1 MAKVNYNNG
10 NWQNTSANF
19 NFVDMKHLKQFIQEA
34 IQHLPYGKTGIVV
47 FDIDDTL
54 IQADEDAMSI
64 GKFIDGNRKHKI
76 SLSTREFAKDPDAKE
91 HKDWFDFSDFQNP
104 HKVVQSIINGTPL
117 LKNLRILDAYLNA
130 GYEFCFLTARGCE
143 DAVKYAIQNVI
154 KYRDE
159 NGVLNNITPYFNK
172 DVSAAINDSNK
183 AYKGRTDAE
192 KKSNVLREICSKFD
206 YVVFVDDDNKN
217 VAHAKELNLNNLA
230 VIKAWKN

>member
-1 MAKVNYNNG
+1 
-10 NWQNTSANF
+10 
-19 NFVDMKHLKQFIQEA
+19 MKHLNQFIQEA
-34 IQHLPYGKTGIVV
+34 IKHLPYDKTGIVV

-54 IQADEDAMSI
+54 IQADKDVVSI
-64 GKFIDGNRKHKI
+64 SKFINGDRKNKI
-76 SLSTREFAKDPDAKE
+76 SISTEEFAKDPDAKD
-91 HKDWFDFSDFQNP
+91 HKNWFDFSDFQNP
-104 HKVVQSIINGTPL
+104 QKVVQSIIRGTPI

-143 DAVKYAIQNVI
+143 DAVKHAIQNVI

-159 NGVLNNITPYFNK
+159 NGVLHNITPWFNK

-183 AYKGRTDAE
+183 EYEGKTNAE

-217 VAHAKELNLNNLA
+217 VAHAKELNLNNLT
-230 VIKAWKN
+230 VIEACKK

>member
-1 MAKVNYNNG
+1 
-10 NWQNTSANF
+10 
-19 NFVDMKHLKQFIQEA
+19 MKHLKQFIQEA

-54 IQADEDAMSI
+54 IQADEGAMSI
-64 GKFIDGNRKHKI
+64 GKFVDGNRKHKI
-76 SLSTREFAKDPDAKE
+76 SLSTGEFAKDPDAKE

-159 NGVLNNITPYFNK
+159 NGVLNNIAPYFNK

-217 VAHAKELNLNNLA
+217 VAHAKELNLNNLT

>member
-1 MAKVNYNNG
+1 
-10 NWQNTSANF
+10 
-19 NFVDMKHLKQFIQEA
+19 MKYLNQFIQEA

-54 IQADEDAMSI
+54 IQTDKDVVSI
-64 GKFIDGNRKHKI
+64 GKFINGDRKNKI
-76 SLSTREFAKDPDAKE
+76 SISTEEFAKDPDAKD
-91 HKDWFDFSDFQNP
+91 HKNWFDFSDFQNP
-104 HKVVQSIINGTPL
+104 QKVVQSIIKGTPI
-117 LKNLRILDAYLNA
+117 LKNLKILDAYLNA

-143 DAVKYAIQNVI
+143 DAVKYAIQDVI

-159 NGVLNNITPYFNK
+159 NGVLNNIDPWFNK

-183 AYKGRTDAE
+183 EYEGKTNAE

-217 VAHAKELNLNNLA
+217 VAHAKELNLNNLT
-230 VIKAWKN
+230 VIEAWKK

>member
-1 MAKVNYNNG
+1 
-10 NWQNTSANF
+10 
-19 NFVDMKHLKQFIQEA
+19 MKHLNQFIKEA

-54 IQADEDAMSI
+54 IQADKDVVSI
-64 GKFIDGNRKHKI
+64 SKFINGDRKNKI
-76 SLSTREFAKDPDAKE
+76 SISTEEFAKDPDAKD
-91 HKDWFDFSDFQNP
+91 HKNWFDFSDFQNP
-104 HKVVQSIINGTPL
+104 QKVVQSIIKGTPI

-143 DAVKYAIQNVI
+143 DAVKHAIQNVI

-159 NGVLNNITPYFNK
+159 DGVLHNINPWFNK

-183 AYKGRTDAE
+183 EYEGKTNAE

-217 VAHAKELNLNNLA
+217 VAHAKELNLNNLT
-230 VIKAWKN
+230 VIEACKNK

>member
-1 MAKVNYNNG
+1 
-10 NWQNTSANF
+10 
-19 NFVDMKHLKQFIQEA
+19 MKHLKQFIQEA
-34 IQHLPYGKTGIVV
+34 IQHLPRGKTGIVV

-54 IQADEDAMSI
+54 IRADEDVMSI
-64 GKFIDGNRKHKI
+64 CKFVDGDRKYKI
-76 SLSTREFAKDPDAKE
+76 NLSTKEFAKDPDAKD

-104 HKVVQSIINGTPL
+104 QKVVQSIIKGTPI

-154 KYRDE
+154 KYRDD
-159 NGVLNNITPYFNK
+159 NGVLNDIAPWFNK
-172 DVSAAINDSNK
+172 DVSAAVNDSNK
-183 AYKGRTDAE
+183 EYEGKTDAE

-217 VAHAKELNLNNLA
+217 VVHAKELNLNNLT

>member
-1 MAKVNYNNG
+1 
-10 NWQNTSANF
+10 
-19 NFVDMKHLKQFIQEA
+19 MKHLNQFIQEA

-54 IQADEDAMSI
+54 IQADKDVVSI
-64 GKFIDGNRKHKI
+64 GKFINGDRKNKI
-76 SLSTREFAKDPDAKE
+76 SISTEEFAKDPDAKD
-91 HKDWFDFSDFQNP
+91 HKNWFDFSDFQNP
-104 HKVVQSIINGTPL
+104 QKVVQSIIKGTPI

-143 DAVKYAIQNVI
+143 DAIKYAIQDVI

-159 NGVLNNITPYFNK
+159 TGVLNNIDPWFNK

-183 AYKGRTDAE
+183 EYEGKTNAE
-192 KKSNVLREICSKFD
+192 KKSNVLREICSKVD

-217 VAHAKELNLNNLA
+217 VAHAKELNLNNLT
-230 VIKAWKN
+230 VIEACKNK

>member
-1 MAKVNYNNG
+1 
-10 NWQNTSANF
+10 
-19 NFVDMKHLKQFIQEA
+19 MKHLNQFIKEA
-34 IQHLPYGKTGIVV
+34 IQHLPYDKTGIVV

-54 IQADEDAMSI
+54 IHSDEDVMSI
-64 GKFIDGNRKHKI
+64 GKFINGDRKNRI
-76 SLSTREFAKDPDAKE
+76 SLSTKEFAKDPDAKE
-91 HKDWFDFSDFQNP
+91 HKEWFDFSDFQNP
-104 HKVVQSIINGTPL
+104 QKVVQSIIKGTPI

-159 NGVLNNITPYFNK
+159 NGVLNNIDPWFNK

-183 AYKGRTDAE
+183 EYEGKTDAE

-217 VAHAKELNLNNLA
+217 VAHAKELNLNNIT
-230 VIKAWKN
+230 VIEAWKK

>member
-1 MAKVNYNNG
+1 
-10 NWQNTSANF
+10 
-19 NFVDMKHLKQFIQEA
+19 MKHLNQFIQEV

-54 IQADEDAMSI
+54 IQADKDVVSI
-64 GKFIDGNRKHKI
+64 GKFINGDRKNKI
-76 SLSTREFAKDPDAKE
+76 SISTEEFAKDPDAKD
-91 HKDWFDFSDFQNP
+91 HKNWFDFSDFQNP
-104 HKVVQSIINGTPL
+104 QKVVQSIIKGTPI

-143 DAVKYAIQNVI
+143 DAIKYAIQDVI

-159 NGVLNNITPYFNK
+159 TGVLNNIDPWFNK

-183 AYKGRTDAE
+183 EYEGKTNAE

-217 VAHAKELNLNNLA
+217 VAHAKELNLNNLT
-230 VIKAWKN
+230 VIEACKNK

>member
-1 MAKVNYNNG
+1 
-10 NWQNTSANF
+10 
-19 NFVDMKHLKQFIQEA
+19 MKHLNQFIQEA

-54 IQADEDAMSI
+54 IQADKDVVSI
-64 GKFIDGNRKHKI
+64 GKFINGDRKNKI
-76 SLSTREFAKDPDAKE
+76 SISTEEFAKDPDVKA
-91 HKDWFDFSDFQNP
+91 HKNWFDFSDFQNP
-104 HKVVQSIINGTPL
+104 QKVVESIIKGTPI

-143 DAVKYAIQNVI
+143 DAVKYAIQDVI

-159 NGVLNNITPYFNK
+159 NGVLNNIDPWFNK
-172 DVSAAINDSNK
+172 DVSAAINDSTKEYEGKTN
-183 AYKGRTDAE
+183 AE

-217 VAHAKELNLNNLA
+217 VAHAKELNLNNLT
-230 VIKAWKN
+230 VIEACKK

>member
-1 MAKVNYNNG
+1 
-10 NWQNTSANF
+10 
-19 NFVDMKHLKQFIQEA
+19 MKHLKQFIQEA

-54 IQADEDAMSI
+54 IHTDEDVMSI
-64 GKFIDGNRKHKI
+64 GKFINGDRKNRI
-76 SLSTREFAKDPDAKE
+76 SLSTEEFAKDPDARD
-91 HKDWFDFSDFQNP
+91 HKNWFDFSDFQNP
-104 HKVVQSIINGTPL
+104 HKVVQSIIKGTPI

-143 DAVKYAIQNVI
+143 DAVKYAIQDVI

-159 NGVLNNITPYFNK
+159 NGVLNNITPWFNK
-172 DVSAAINDSNK
+172 DVSAAVNDSNK
-183 AYKGRTDAE
+183 EYEGKTDAE

-217 VAHAKELNLNNLA
+217 VAHAKELNLNNLT
-230 VIKAWKN
+230 VIEA

>member
-1 MAKVNYNNG
+1 
-10 NWQNTSANF
+10 
-19 NFVDMKHLKQFIQEA
+19 MKHLNQFIKEA
-34 IQHLPYGKTGIVV
+34 IQHLPDGKTGIVV

-54 IQADEDAMSI
+54 IHTDEDVMSI
-64 GKFIDGNRKHKI
+64 GKFINGDRKNRI
-76 SLSTREFAKDPDAKE
+76 SLSTKEFAKDPDAKE
-91 HKDWFDFSDFQNP
+91 HKEWFDFSDFQNP
-104 HKVVQSIINGTPL
+104 QKVVQSIIKGTPI

-159 NGVLNNITPYFNK
+159 NGVLNNIDPWFNK
-172 DVSAAINDSNK
+172 DVSAAVNDSNK
-183 AYKGRTDAE
+183 EYEGKTDAE

-217 VAHAKELNLNNLA
+217 VAHAKELNLNNLT
-230 VIKAWKN
+230 VIEAWKNK

>member
-1 MAKVNYNNG
+1 
-10 NWQNTSANF
+10 
-19 NFVDMKHLKQFIQEA
+19 MKHLNQFIQEA

-54 IQADEDAMSI
+54 IHADKDVVSI
-64 GKFIDGNRKHKI
+64 SKFINGDRKNRI
-76 SLSTREFAKDPDAKE
+76 SLSTKEFAKDPDAKE
-91 HKDWFDFSDFQNP
+91 HKEWFDFSDFQNP
-104 HKVVQSIINGTPL
+104 QKVMQSIIKGTPI

-143 DAVKYAIQNVI
+143 DAVKHAIQNVI

-159 NGVLNNITPYFNK
+159 NGVLHNIDPWFNK
-172 DVSAAINDSNK
+172 AVSAAINDSNK
-183 AYKGRTDAE
+183 EYEGKTNAE

-217 VAHAKELNLNNLA
+217 VAHAKELNLNNLT
-230 VIKAWKN
+230 VIEACKK

>member
-1 MAKVNYNNG
+1 
-10 NWQNTSANF
+10 
-19 NFVDMKHLKQFIQEA
+19 MKHLNQFIQEA

-54 IQADEDAMSI
+54 IQADKDVVSI
-64 GKFIDGNRKHKI
+64 SKFINGDRKNKI
-76 SLSTREFAKDPDAKE
+76 SISTEEFAKDPDAKD
-91 HKDWFDFSDFQNP
+91 HKNWFDFSDFQNP
-104 HKVVQSIINGTPL
+104 QKVVQSIIKGTPI
-117 LKNLRILDAYLNA
+117 LKNLKILDAYLNA

-143 DAVKYAIQNVI
+143 DAVKHAIQNVI

-159 NGVLNNITPYFNK
+159 NGVLHNITPWFNK

-183 AYKGRTDAE
+183 EYEGKTNAE

-217 VAHAKELNLNNLA
+217 VAHAKELNLNNLT
-230 VIKAWKN
+230 VIEACKNK

>member
-1 MAKVNYNNG
+1 
-10 NWQNTSANF
+10 
-19 NFVDMKHLKQFIQEA
+19 MKHLNQFIKEA

-54 IQADEDAMSI
+54 IHADKDVVSI
-64 GKFIDGNRKHKI
+64 SKFINGDRKNKI
-76 SLSTREFAKDPDAKE
+76 SISTEEFAKDPDAKD
-91 HKDWFDFSDFQNP
+91 HKGWFDFSDFQNP
-104 HKVVQSIINGTPL
+104 QKVVQSIIKGTPI

-130 GYEFCFLTARGCE
+130 GYEFCFLTARGSE

-159 NGVLNNITPYFNK
+159 NGVLNNIDPWFNK
-172 DVSAAINDSNK
+172 DVSAAVNDSNK
-183 AYKGRTDAE
+183 EYEGKTDAE

-217 VAHAKELNLNNLA
+217 VAHAKELNLNNLT
-230 VIKAWKN
+230 VIEACKK

>member
-1 MAKVNYNNG
+1 
-10 NWQNTSANF
+10 
-19 NFVDMKHLKQFIQEA
+19 MKHLNQFIKEA
-34 IQHLPYGKTGIVV
+34 IQHLPYDKTGIVV

-54 IQADEDAMSI
+54 IHCDEDVMSI
-64 GKFIDGNRKHKI
+64 GKFINGDRKNRI
-76 SLSTREFAKDPDAKE
+76 SLSTKEFAKDPDAKE
-91 HKDWFDFSDFQNP
+91 HKEWFDFSDFQNP
-104 HKVVQSIINGTPL
+104 QKVVQSIIKGTPI

-143 DAVKYAIQNVI
+143 DAVKYAIQDVI

-159 NGVLNNITPYFNK
+159 NGVLNNIDPWFNK

-183 AYKGRTDAE
+183 EYEGKSNAE

-217 VAHAKELNLNNLA
+217 VAHAKELNLNNLT
-230 VIKAWKN
+230 VIEACKNK

>member
-1 MAKVNYNNG
+1 
-10 NWQNTSANF
+10 
-19 NFVDMKHLKQFIQEA
+19 MKHLNQFIQEA

-54 IQADEDAMSI
+54 IRADKDVVSI
-64 GKFIDGNRKHKI
+64 SKFINGDRKNKI
-76 SLSTREFAKDPDAKE
+76 SISTEEFAKDPDAKD
-91 HKDWFDFSDFQNP
+91 HKNWFDFSDFQNP
-104 HKVVQSIINGTPL
+104 QKVVQSIIRGTPI

-143 DAVKYAIQNVI
+143 DAIKYAIQDVI
-154 KYRDE
+154 KYKDE
-159 NGVLNNITPYFNK
+159 NGVLNNIDPWFNK

-183 AYKGRTDAE
+183 EYKGKTNAE

-217 VAHAKELNLNNLA
+217 VAHANELNLNNLT
-230 VIKAWKN
+230 VIEACKK

>member
-1 MAKVNYNNG
+1 
-10 NWQNTSANF
+10 
-19 NFVDMKHLKQFIQEA
+19 MKHVNQFIQEV

-54 IQADEDAMSI
+54 IQADKDVVSI
-64 GKFIDGNRKHKI
+64 GKFINGDRKNKI
-76 SLSTREFAKDPDAKE
+76 SISTEEFAKDPDAKD
-91 HKDWFDFSDFQNP
+91 HKNWFDFSDFQNP
-104 HKVVQSIINGTPL
+104 QKVVQSIIKGTPI
-117 LKNLRILDAYLNA
+117 LKNLKILDAYLNA

-143 DAVKYAIQNVI
+143 DAIKYAIQDVI

-159 NGVLNNITPYFNK
+159 TGVLNNIDPWFNK

-183 AYKGRTDAE
+183 EYEGKTNAE

-217 VAHAKELNLNNLA
+217 VAHAKELNLNNLT
-230 VIKAWKN
+230 VIEACKNK

>member
-1 MAKVNYNNG
+1 
-10 NWQNTSANF
+10 
-19 NFVDMKHLKQFIQEA
+19 MKHLNQFIKEA

-54 IQADEDAMSI
+54 IQADKDVVSI
-64 GKFIDGNRKHKI
+64 SKFINGDRKNKI
-76 SLSTREFAKDPDAKE
+76 SISTEEFAKDPDAKD
-91 HKDWFDFSDFQNP
+91 HKNWFDFSDFQNP
-104 HKVVQSIINGTPL
+104 QKVVQSIIKGTPI
-117 LKNLRILDAYLNA
+117 LKNLKILDAYLNA

-143 DAVKYAIQNVI
+143 DAVKHAIQNVI

-159 NGVLNNITPYFNK
+159 NGVLHNIDPWFNK

-183 AYKGRTDAE
+183 EYEGKTNAE

-217 VAHAKELNLNNLA
+217 VAHAKELNLNNLT
-230 VIKAWKN
+230 VIEACKK

>member
-1 MAKVNYNNG
+1 
-10 NWQNTSANF
+10 
-19 NFVDMKHLKQFIQEA
+19 MKHLNQFIQEA

-54 IQADEDAMSI
+54 IQADKDVVSI
-64 GKFIDGNRKHKI
+64 GKFINGDRKNKI
-76 SLSTREFAKDPDAKE
+76 SISTEEFAKDPDAKD
-91 HKDWFDFSDFQNP
+91 HKNWFDFSDFQNP
-104 HKVVQSIINGTPL
+104 QKVVQSIIKGTPI

-143 DAVKYAIQNVI
+143 DAIKYAIQDVI

-159 NGVLNNITPYFNK
+159 TGVLNNIDPWFNK

-183 AYKGRTDAE
+183 EYEGKTNAE

-206 YVVFVDDDNKN
+206 YAVFVDDDNKN
-217 VAHAKELNLNNLA
+217 VAHAKELNLNNLT
-230 VIKAWKN
+230 VIEACKNK

>member
-1 MAKVNYNNG
+1 
-10 NWQNTSANF
+10 
-19 NFVDMKHLKQFIQEA
+19 MKHLNKFIKGP

-54 IQADEDAMSI
+54 IQADKDVVSI
-64 GKFIDGNRKHKI
+64 GKFINGDRKNKI
-76 SLSTREFAKDPDAKE
+76 SISTKEFAKDPDAKD
-91 HKDWFDFSDFQNP
+91 HKNWFDFSDFQNP
-104 HKVVQSIINGTPL
+104 QKVVQSIIKGTPI

-143 DAVKYAIQNVI
+143 DAIKYAIQDVI

-159 NGVLNNITPYFNK
+159 TGVLNNIDPWFNK

-183 AYKGRTDAE
+183 EYEGKTNAE

-217 VAHAKELNLNNLA
+217 VAHAKELNLNNLT
-230 VIKAWKN
+230 VIEACKNK